1 MIRGQHTCRS
11 FLQLSRAYPTN
22 NTADQG
28 RPSCERCRK
37 GFFQCK
43 GYKRPLIFHNFG
55 IMDVSQSCDSRVSN
69 VAVAQRSFQSPLQA
83 PRNPRRRDSSI
94 PPALHLGAF
103 RDEVTISYLM
113 GKLFLE
119 ISDKTR
125 ANGNPSWAV
134 DVWKNREQQPTQ
146 YLCLSG
152 LAAAFFGRVNKD
164 PNNLDYGSKMYCRAL
179 SSLVNDLNNHGQ
191 AALVPHLLSSLC
203 LGIYE
208 LVTSSHLR
216 GWLQHCSGMSAIV
229 RHPPHP

>member
-1 MIRGQHTCRS
+1 
-11 FLQLSRAYPTN
+11 
-22 NTADQG
+22 
-28 RPSCERCRK
+28 
-37 GFFQCK
+37 
-43 GYKRPLIFHNFG
+43 
-55 IMDVSQSCDSRVSN
+55 
-69 VAVAQRSFQSPLQA
+69 
-83 PRNPRRRDSSI
+83 
-94 PPALHLGAF
+94 
-103 RDEVTISYLM
+103 M

-146 YLCLSG
+146 YLCLSA

-164 PNNLDYGSKMYCRAL
+164 PNNLDYGSKMYCHAL

-229 RHPPHP
+229 RNSPHLGPVKSSQKLSSRPRRLGLLHTKMKRPILFSA